1 MDDSQD
7 SNQNPQEP
15 FFKEDEGLF
24 PLGGFETAGAP
35 IDDEISVEPDWPS
48 LDGLTI
54 GRHRLPLDVTLPP
67 TEVDPSVAPVVRKDR
82 PPEQAAIPTKDAPRL
97 LIKTILGLLV
107 LLVLAYLGG
116 HSKVLEWEMRLGI
129 SQVITAGLPFIVL
142 GVIARSP
149 SVGILNDALLTELSP
164 ALQIGLGS
172 IGFVAGFRFKAK
184 RFHGLPKGTGS
195 VTMLATL
202 LPSLT
207 VVAAMAPLLLFFSG
221 QSFAA
226 SLRDPVFI
234 RDALVLATAGA
245 MTARSATRFLGNQ
258 GDARSVASRI
268 IRLEEL
274 AGVAGIAFISS
285 FFRPN
290 YLEGDWQIP
299 SVAWLLLT
307 VGLGASLGLVF
318 YAMLQWT
325 PIGPDFLAVTLGAI
339 SFAAGAAGYVHL
351 SSVAVAF
358 IAGALLANFP
368 GTFQPRLLDMLKR
381 LERPIYLL
389 ALFIIGALW
398 QVDDWRGWALMPVF
412 MLSRLIGKWLAA
424 RIAAERLHMPVTAEE
439 SRALAISPIGGL
451 GIAIVVNA
459 LLLYPGGSASLIVSA
474 VIGGG
479 VLTEAFVQLAKRRTF
494 RLVPSK
500 DIGR

>member
-1 MDDSQD
+1 
-7 SNQNPQEP
+7 
-15 FFKEDEGLF
+15 
-24 PLGGFETAGAP
+24 
-35 IDDEISVEPDWPS
+35 
-48 LDGLTI
+48 
-54 GRHRLPLDVTLPP
+54 
-67 TEVDPSVAPVVRKDR
+67 
-82 PPEQAAIPTKDAPRL
+82 
-97 LIKTILGLLV
+97 
-107 LLVLAYLGG
+107 
-116 HSKVLEWEMRLGI
+116 
-129 SQVITAGLPFIVL
+129 
-142 GVIARSP
+142 
-149 SVGILNDALLTELSP
+149 
-164 ALQIGLGS
+164 LQIGLGS

-207 VVAAMAPLLLFFSG
+207 VVAAMAPLLLCFSG

-226 SLRDPVFI
+226 RLRDPIFI

-245 MTARSATRFLGNQ
+245 MTARSATRFLGHQ

-274 AGVAGIAFISS
+274 AGVVGIAFISS

-358 IAGALLANFP
+358 IAGSLLTNFP
-368 GTFQPRLLDMLKR
+368 GTFQPHLLDMLKR

-389 ALFIIGALW
+389 ALFIVGALW

-412 MLSRLIGKWLAA
+412 MLSRLMGKWLAA
-424 RIAAERLHMPVTAEE
+424 HIAAKRSHMPVTAEE

-494 RLVPSK
+494 HLVPSK
-500 DIGR
+500 DVRP